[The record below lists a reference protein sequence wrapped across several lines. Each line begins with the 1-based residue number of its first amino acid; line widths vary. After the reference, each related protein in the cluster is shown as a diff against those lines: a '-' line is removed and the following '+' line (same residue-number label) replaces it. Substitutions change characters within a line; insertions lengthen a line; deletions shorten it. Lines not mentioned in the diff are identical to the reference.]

1 MPNGQDR
8 RAEKARNR
16 TPRKGRTIRMGKKL
30 GAAPVE
36 GRIDDV
42 ARELLPLME
51 QLSEDSW
58 KRLGKWA
65 VALAKAE
72 GISPDSN
79 VIPEVEQELLRF
91 FTRQGILPSPNDE
104 SWKPRA
110 FRAKQLTPAE
120 QREEKAKSFYR
131 LKSTVQ
137 DLEQMRDKF
146 NSKGDA
152 RGVEMLNKHI
162 ERMFSPTVQEQW
174 EQWFEY
180 YHHCNVSTDGQW
192 KAQLS
197 DAERSAYD
205 SKLKEA
211 SKSIPKAKPSEDF

>member
-1 MPNGQDR
+1 
-8 RAEKARNR
+8 
-16 TPRKGRTIRMGKKL
+16 MGKKL

-79 VIPEVEQELLRF
+79 VVPEVEQELLRF

-146 NSKGDA
+146 SSKGDA

>member
-1 MPNGQDR
+1 
-8 RAEKARNR
+8 
-16 TPRKGRTIRMGKKL
+16 MGKKL

-79 VIPEVEQELLRF
+79 VTPEVEQELLRF

-104 SWKPRA
+104 NWKPRA

-120 QREEKAKSFYR
+120 QREEKAKSYER
-131 LKSTVQ
+131 LKSTVA

-146 NSKGDA
+146 QTEGDTRSIA
-152 RGVEMLNKHI
+152 PI
-162 ERMFSPTVQEQW
+162 TPT
-174 EQWFEY
+174 
-180 YHHCNVSTDGQW
+180 G
-192 KAQLS
+192 
-197 DAERSAYD
+197 
-205 SKLKEA
+205 
-211 SKSIPKAKPSEDF
+211 

>member
-1 MPNGQDR
+1 
-8 RAEKARNR
+8 
-16 TPRKGRTIRMGKKL
+16 
-30 GAAPVE
+30 
-36 GRIDDV
+36 
-42 ARELLPLME
+42 ME

-65 VALAKAE
+65 VALAMAE
-72 GISPDSN
+72 GITPDSN

-131 LKSTVQ
+131 LKSTVE

-146 NSKGDA
+146 KSEGDA

-162 ERMFSPTVQEQW
+162 ERMFSPAVQEHW
-174 EQWFEY
+174 DQWFEY
-180 YHHCNVSTDGQW
+180 YHQCNVAVDGQW
-192 KAQLS
+192 RAQLS
-197 DAERSAYD
+197 EAERVAYD
-205 SKLKEA
+205 NKLKEA
-211 SKSIPKAKPSEDF
+211 WESVPKEQPSEDV